1 MKVSTARI
9 RRLIAKAE
17 AESVLRG
24 SQGYLP
30 DVINT
35 LRAMEAALGAAR
47 EERTKITSGLG
58 RLVTDDEPLLQ
69 SELGLEVL
77 KVAED
82 FRKY

>member
-24 SQGYLP
+24 SQGYVP

-35 LRAMEAALGAAR
+35 LRVMEAALGAPR
-47 EERTKITSGLG
+47 EERKKITSGLG